1 MKQESIIVIEI
12 MPTVTIPKDPLL
24 VFASKVILETV
35 LIAQVTI
42 SKRLDI
48 LRIKRIAVDV
58 KWNSV
63 RSEKR
68 GTTPVIE
75 GNQSDSWSI
84 STINLDCLKKCLSSK
99 EPPLILIRRLY
110 YILFFSQ

>member
-12 MPTVTIPKDPLL
+12 MPTVTIPKVPLL

-48 LRIKRIAVDV
+48 LKIKRIPVDI

-63 RSEKR
+63 RSKKR
-68 GTTPVIE
+68 LEPRYTTKPIGFLE
-75 GNQSDSWSI
+75 YIKYKPRLFQ
-84 STINLDCLKKCLSSK
+84 KCLCLCS
-99 EPPLILIRRLY
+99 
-110 YILFFSQ
+110 

>member
-1 MKQESIIVIEI
+1 MNVKQESIIVIEI
-12 MPTVTIPKDPLL
+12 MLTVTIPKDPLL

-42 SKRLDI
+42 SKHLNI
-48 LRIKRIAVDV
+48 LRIKRIAVNV

-68 GTTPVIE
+68 QTTSVIE

-84 STINLDCLKKCLSSK
+84 SSINLGYFKNACVLKI
-99 EPPLILIRRLY
+99 PH
-110 YILFFSQ
+110 